1 MRKNYIKKESEELKM
16 ELTITNAEITSLEE
30 TEKNEI
36 DKEIDRII
44 NQHKNNRYEVNRL
57 VFESVAALTQ
67 SENYSN
73 ELNSQGILKRF
84 WGGITGKNRKLQQ
97 KISQNLAAAQYA
109 SQQTLQ
115 KLAEQNLMSFE
126 LITAVNNKLN
136 SSIIQVERE
145 INNIY
150 GTLVTFFK
158 QAKSDII
165 QLENRV
171 EKLERN
177 VKLLNWQNSIEYQIW
192 NGIEYSDL
200 DDIAKIVCIT
210 RDFYDITKAK
220 WTTSDLLLLKSAMS
234 SINISPR
241 SEVSYRSFIFG
252 VSKRAELIDKLFEGL
267 QLNEVEK
274 YPQYIAIT
282 AGIKKNNLL
291 ETDEKYLVDN
301 TMEIMEKHSCQLSEN
316 EIREDIVNI
325 YERDKAN
332 IDIDSKICAYDL
344 ILEILY
350 NMEEIKEIQYVSS
363 LEEKLREAEMLFSVY
378 DTEQLIP
385 LLEELISYGVTKAK
399 YMMALLYET
408 GCAGLKRDD
417 EKSDK
422 LLEECISEEYLP
434 AKARK
439 IIPCFGNIDDEKC
452 KTDLPLIVD
461 ELEEMAISDKFACYE
476 CARAFVFGKF
486 ENMENYQKAIDYF
499 EKSPL
504 VLGYYGIAKRY
515 DNGEG
520 VDKDYKISLS
530 YYLKA
535 ANMGYN
541 LAEYAVAYAYEK
553 GFGTD
558 KYPKLAFEYYKKA
571 YEHGNRSAINRYA
584 WCLTNSFGTDN
595 DYNLVFQLYKEG
607 ESVND
612 VVCIFNMGWCYYYG
626 IGVGKDL
633 VKAKE
638 YVKRAADMGNEWAQ
652 NKFKEWF

>member
-267 QLNEVEK
+267 QLNEIEK

-558 KYPKLAFEYYKKA
+558 KYPKLAFEY
-571 YEHGNRSAINRYA
+571 
-584 WCLTNSFGTDN
+584 
-595 DYNLVFQLYKEG
+595 
-607 ESVND
+607 
-612 VVCIFNMGWCYYYG
+612 
-626 IGVGKDL
+626 
-633 VKAKE
+633 
-638 YVKRAADMGNEWAQ
+638 
-652 NKFKEWF
+652 

>member
-1 MRKNYIKKESEELKM
+1 
-16 ELTITNAEITSLEE
+16 
-30 TEKNEI
+30 
-36 DKEIDRII
+36 
-44 NQHKNNRYEVNRL
+44 
-57 VFESVAALTQ
+57 
-67 SENYSN
+67 
-73 ELNSQGILKRF
+73 
-84 WGGITGKNRKLQQ
+84 
-97 KISQNLAAAQYA
+97 
-109 SQQTLQ
+109 
-115 KLAEQNLMSFE
+115 
-126 LITAVNNKLN
+126 
-136 SSIIQVERE
+136 
-145 INNIY
+145 
-150 GTLVTFFK
+150 
-158 QAKSDII
+158 
-165 QLENRV
+165 
-171 EKLERN
+171 
-177 VKLLNWQNSIEYQIW
+177 
-192 NGIEYSDL
+192 
-200 DDIAKIVCIT
+200 
-210 RDFYDITKAK
+210 
-220 WTTSDLLLLKSAMS
+220 
-234 SINISPR
+234 
-241 SEVSYRSFIFG
+241 
-252 VSKRAELIDKLFEGL
+252 
-267 QLNEVEK
+267 
-274 YPQYIAIT
+274 
-282 AGIKKNNLL
+282 
-291 ETDEKYLVDN
+291 
-301 TMEIMEKHSCQLSEN
+301 MEIMEKHSCQLSEN

>member
-267 QLNEVEK
+267 QLNEIEK

-558 KYPKLAFEYYKKA
+558 KYPKLAFEYYKMA

>member
-1 MRKNYIKKESEELKM
+1 M

-30 TEKNEI
+30 TEKNDI

-44 NQHKNNRYEVNRL
+44 NQHKNNRHEVNRL

-97 KISQNLAAAQYA
+97 KISQNLAAEQYA

-267 QLNEVEK
+267 QLNEIEK

-504 VLGYYGIAKRY
+504 VLGYYGIAIRY
-515 DNGEG
+515 YNGEG

-541 LAEYAVAYAYEK
+541 LAEYEVAYAYRN

-558 KYPKLAFEYYKKA
+558 EYPKLTFEYYKKA
-571 YEHGNRSAINRYA
+571 YEHGNRLAINGYA
-584 WCLTNSFGTDN
+584 WCLTNSYGTDN
-595 DYNLVFQLYKEG
+595 DYNLAFQLFKEG
-607 ESVND
+607 EGFNIKE
-612 VVCIFNMGWCYYYG
+612 CIANLGWCYYYG
-626 IGVGKDL
+626 NGVGKDL

-638 YVKRAADMGNEWAQ
+638 YIKRGADMGDTWAQ
-652 NKFKEWF
+652 DKLKAWF

>member
-267 QLNEVEK
+267 QLNEIEK

>member
-267 QLNEVEK
+267 QLNEIEK

-584 WCLTNSFGTDN
+584 W
-595 DYNLVFQLYKEG
+595 VF
-607 ESVND
+607 N
-612 VVCIFNMGWCYYYG
+612 
-626 IGVGKDL
+626 
-633 VKAKE
+633 
-638 YVKRAADMGNEWAQ
+638 
-652 NKFKEWF
+652 

>member
-1 MRKNYIKKESEELKM
+1 M

-30 TEKNEI
+30 TEKNDI

-44 NQHKNNRYEVNRL
+44 NQHKNNRHEVNRL
-57 VFESVAALTQ
+57 VFESVAALPQ

-267 QLNEVEK
+267 QLNEIEK

-301 TMEIMEKHSCQLSEN
+301 TMEIMEKHSCQLSE
-316 EIREDIVNI
+316 

-504 VLGYYGIAKRY
+504 VLGYYGIAIRY
-515 DNGEG
+515 YNGEG

-541 LAEYAVAYAYEK
+541 LAEYEVAYAYRN

-558 KYPKLAFEYYKKA
+558 EYPKLTQR
-571 YEHGNRSAINRYA
+571 HMS
-584 WCLTNSFGTDN
+584 
-595 DYNLVFQLYKEG
+595 
-607 ESVND
+607 
-612 VVCIFNMGWCYYYG
+612 MG
-626 IGVGKDL
+626 IGWL
-633 VKAKE
+633 
-638 YVKRAADMGNEWAQ
+638 
-652 NKFKEWF
+652 